1 MGRIVR
7 TDCSIH
13 HILKAIALKFA
24 IITICQLVFVQT
36 INLHTRRG
44 TAYNVR
50 MSQKIRV
57 VVADDEAPYR
67 KALEKTLA
75 LAPECE
81 ILAVCKDGQ
90 EALDACLADPP
101 DVLLTDI
108 NMPRMSGI
116 ELTRRLLKQEKS
128 IAIVILT
135 VKEDD
140 DTVYEAFRAGALGYL
155 LKTST
160 PQDVVEAIRLAER
173 GEAKITPRIATKVL
187 EDFRRVK
194 EEDEI
199 DDTELFVLSDREQ
212 EILDLVAQG
221 LRNKEI
227 ASKLSIAE
235 KTVKNHVSNIL
246 KALQVNSRTE
256 AAMKA
261 VKAKLVEK
269 V

>member
-1 MGRIVR
+1 M
-7 TDCSIH
+7 TS
-13 HILKAIALKFA
+13 
-24 IITICQLVFVQT
+24 
-36 INLHTRRG
+36 
-44 TAYNVR
+44 
-50 MSQKIRV
+50 KIRV
-57 VVADDEAPYR
+57 VVADDEPSYR
-67 KALEKTLA
+67 KALEKTLS
-75 LAPECE
+75 LMPECE
-81 ILAVCKDGQ
+81 IISVCKDGQ
-90 EALDACLADPP
+90 ESLDACLADPP

-108 NMPRMSGI
+108 NMPRMSGVEMI
-116 ELTRRLLKQEKS
+116 RRLLKQEKDVRV
-128 IAIVILT
+128 VILT

-173 GEAKITPRIATKVL
+173 GEAKITPRIAAKVL
-187 EDFRRVK
+187 EDFRRVRD
-194 EEDEI
+194 EDEI
-199 DDTELFVLSDREQ
+199 DDSEMYVLSEREG

-227 ASKLSIAE
+227 ASRLCIAE

-261 VKAKLVEK
+261 VKSRMVEK
-269 V
+269 S

>member
-1 MGRIVR
+1 MP
-7 TDCSIH
+7 
-13 HILKAIALKFA
+13 L
-24 IITICQLVFVQT
+24 QL
-36 INLHTRRG
+36 
-44 TAYNVR
+44 
-50 MSQKIRV
+50 RV
-57 VVADDEAPYR
+57 VVADDEPSYR
-67 KALEKTLA
+67 SALQKTLTLMA
-75 LAPECE
+75 ECE
-81 ILAVCKDGQ
+81 LIAVCKDGQ

-108 NMPRMSGI
+108 NMPRLSGI
-116 ELTRRLLKQEKS
+116 ELTRMLLKKEK
-128 IAIVILT
+128 AVAVVILT

-140 DTVYEAFRAGALGYL
+140 DTVYDAFRAGALGYL

-160 PQDVVEAIRLAER
+160 PQDVIEAIRLAAK
-173 GEAKITPRIATKVL
+173 GEAKITPRIASKVI

-194 EEDEI
+194 EEEEI
-199 DDTELFVLSDREQ
+199 DDSEMYVLSDREA

-227 ASKLSIAE
+227 ATRLCIAE

-261 VKAKLVEK
+261 VKSRMVEK
-269 V
+269 S

>member
-1 MGRIVR
+1 
-7 TDCSIH
+7 
-13 HILKAIALKFA
+13 
-24 IITICQLVFVQT
+24 
-36 INLHTRRG
+36 
-44 TAYNVR
+44 

-57 VVADDEAPYR
+57 VLADDESSYR
-67 KALEKTLA
+67 KALEKTLS
-75 LAPECE
+75 LMGECE
-81 ILAVCKDGQ
+81 LLAVCKDGQ

-108 NMPRMSGI
+108 NMPNLSGI
-116 ELTRRLLKQEKS
+116 ELTRKLLKKEKLVNV
-128 IAIVILT
+128 VILT

-187 EDFRRVK
+187 EDFRRTK
-194 EEDEI
+194 EEEEI
-199 DDTELFVLSDREQ
+199 DDSEMYVLSERES

-221 LRNKEI
+221 MRNKDI
-227 ASKLSIAE
+227 AAHLSIAE

-261 VKAKLVEK
+261 VKAKMAEK
-269 V
+269 A